1 MRGGQPGGDLSEVT
15 DSLRDIDI
23 ILIVTGALTF
33 DLLHQDGVD
42 LRSLALSDRKRDFPG
57 QRAFLSAYGR
67 DAHQSPGRKPTD
79 VPRLQLRSF
88 SSLLPSR
95 C

>member
-1 MRGGQPGGDLSEVT
+1 MIGT
-15 DSLRDIDI
+15 HIDI

-57 QRAFLSAYGR
+57 QRAFLDWVKNGCEA
-67 DAHQSPGRKPTD
+67 
-79 VPRLQLRSF
+79 L
-88 SSLLPSR
+88 
-95 C
+95 